1 MKKVLL
7 LFSLILISCT
17 TSSETYTSETTS
29 TSIEKEIISNTTT
42 TTTLENITTTT
53 VNIDLMRENFKNAW
67 ETILK
72 DPIQLNLEETELTNY
87 LYELWTWKG
96 DKWTPEEENFYELRV
111 NGLSCYRIWN
121 SMGWAWLD
129 EVHPIDGDYS
139 SGYWAVARYSCG
151 DNISLFGAPF
161 YYENSWWIYQSFEFS
176 WDMVDC
182 ENPCGTSVGQFAK
195 RVQIDLGDEIYKTT
209 LPDT

>member
-42 TTTLENITTTT
+42 TLENITTTT

-72 DPIQLNLEETELTNY
+72 DPIQLNVEETELTNY

-121 SMGWAWLD
+121 AMGWAWLD

-139 SGYWAVARYSCG
+139 RRYWAVERYICG

-182 ENPCGTSVGQFAK
+182 ENPCGTGVGQFAK

>member
-1 MKKVLL
+1 MKKT
-7 LFSLILISCT
+7 SILILFFIISCT
-17 TSSETYTSETTS
+17 ASQEDSLKKTANL
-29 TSIEKEIISNTTT
+29 SIEKEIISNT

-121 SMGWAWLD
+121 AMGWAWLD

-139 SGYWAVARYSCG
+139 RGYWAVERYICG

-182 ENPCGTSVGQFAK
+182 EDPCGTGVGHFAK
-195 RVQIDLGDEIYKTT
+195 RVQIDLDDDIYKTT

>member
-42 TTTLENITTTT
+42 TLENITTTT

-67 ETILK
+67 EAILN
-72 DPIQLNLEETELTNY
+72 DPIQLNAEEVALTNY

-129 EVHPIDGDYS
+129 EVHPIDGVYS
-139 SGYWAVARYSCG
+139 SEYWAIARYSCG
-151 DNISLFGAPF
+151 DNISLFGTPF

-182 ENPCGTSVGQFAK
+182 ENPCGTGVGQFAK

>member
-1 MKKVLL
+1 
-7 LFSLILISCT
+7 
-17 TSSETYTSETTS
+17 
-29 TSIEKEIISNTTT
+29 
-42 TTTLENITTTT
+42 
-53 VNIDLMRENFKNAW
+53 MRENFKNAW

-72 DPIQLNLEETELTNY
+72 DPIQLNVEEIELTNY

-96 DKWTPEEENFYELRV
+96 DKWTPEEENFYKLRV
-111 NGLSCYRIWN
+111 NDLNCSRIWN
-121 SMGWAWLD
+121 AMGWAWLD

-139 SGYWAVARYSCG
+139 RGYWAVERYICG

-182 ENPCGTSVGQFAK
+182 EDPCGTGVGHFAK
-195 RVQIDLGDEIYKTT
+195 RVQIDLDDEIYKTT